1 MDKDTIRVAS
11 IAMHSVMGDPSANL
25 RRVAEWA
32 HKAHA
37 QGANF
42 GIFPEECI
50 TGSMNKSDLTFEE
63 ARKIAADGS
72 GGIGAISR
80 IPLPQITDDA
90 CSGYD

>member
-25 RRVAEWA
+25 ERVAEWA

-37 QGANF
+37 QGADF

-63 ARKIAADGS
+63 ARQIAERQQR
-72 GGIGAISR
+72 SR
-80 IPLPQITDDA
+80 CHFWNPSLA
-90 CSGYD
+90 NYR

>member
-1 MDKDTIRVAS
+1 MNKDTIRVAS

-25 RRVAEWA
+25 GSVADWA

-37 QGANF
+37 QGADF

-63 ARKIAADGS
+63 ARKIAAVAAEKS
-72 GGIGAISR
+72 VPFPR
-80 IPLPQITDDA
+80 IPLP
-90 CSGYD
+90 